1 MKTRKLTTKD
11 IALIGL
17 MAAVMC
23 LAAPFSVPIGPVP
36 ISLATLVIYFTIYLL
51 GAASGT
57 ISCLIYLLLGLVGLP
72 VFSGFT
78 SGLEKLLGP
87 TGGYL
92 IGYLLMALVG
102 GIFVDRYR
110 KNILLQFLGLVL
122 GTAACYILGTAWLAW
137 QASLSL
143 KAALWAGVIPFI
155 PGDLVKIAAAM
166 VVAPQ
171 IRRQIDRFRL
181 QDQRASR

>member
-78 SGLEKLLGP
+78 SGPEKLLGP

>member
-1 MKTRKLTTKD
+1 MKMRKLSTKE

-17 MAAVMC
+17 MAAIMC

-36 ISLATLVIYFTIYLL
+36 ISLATLVIYFSIYLL
-51 GAASGT
+51 GAFCGT

-78 SGLEKLLGP
+78 GGPEKLLGP

-92 IGYLLMALVG
+92 IGYLLMALIG
-102 GIFVDRYR
+102 GIFLDRYR

-122 GTAACYILGTAWLAW
+122 GTAACYILGTAWLAQ
-137 QASLSL
+137 QASLDL
-143 KAALWAGVIPFI
+143 RAALWAGVIPFL
-155 PGDLVKIAAAM
+155 PGDLMKILAAM
-166 VVAPQ
+166 VAAPQ

-181 QDQRASR
+181 QDQKISR

>member
-1 MKTRKLTTKD
+1 MKTRKLSTKE

-17 MAAVMC
+17 MAAILC

-51 GAASGT
+51 GAFCGT
-57 ISCLIYLLLGLVGLP
+57 LSCLIYLLLGLVGLP
-72 VFSGFT
+72 VFSGFS
-78 SGLEKLLGP
+78 SGPEKLLGP

-92 IGYLLMALVG
+92 IGYLLMALIG
-102 GIFVDRYR
+102 GIFLDRYR

-122 GTAACYILGTAWLAW
+122 GTAACYILGTVWLAQ

-143 KAALWAGVIPFI
+143 RAALWAGVIPFI
-155 PGDLVKIAAAM
+155 PGDLIKIVAAM
-166 VVAPQ
+166 AVAPQ
-171 IRRQIDRFRL
+171 IRRQLDRFRL
-181 QDQRASR
+181 QD

>member
-1 MKTRKLTTKD
+1 MKTRKLSTKE

-17 MAAVMC
+17 MAAIMC

-36 ISLATLVIYFTIYLL
+36 ISLATLVIYFSIYLL
-51 GAASGT
+51 GAFCGT
-57 ISCLIYLLLGLVGLP
+57 LSCLIYLLLGLVGLP
-72 VFSGFT
+72 VFSGFS
-78 SGLEKLLGP
+78 SGPEKLLGP

-92 IGYLLMALVG
+92 IGYLLMALIG
-102 GIFVDRYR
+102 GIFLDRYR

-122 GTAACYILGTAWLAW
+122 GTAACYILGTAWLAQ

-143 KAALWAGVIPFI
+143 RAALWAGVIPFI
-155 PGDLVKIAAAM
+155 PGDLIKIVAAM

-171 IRRQIDRFRL
+171 IRRQLDRFRP
-181 QDQRASR
+181 QDQRISR